1 MPVADPS
8 FGWQEAVAAFVMIS
22 AIAFLVTWV
31 VTDLGHVARTPY
43 VAILFLTTLALAAG
57 YLAWSGTTPSDLVAA
72 GWAWGLVGGVVAAGV
87 VTPLVRR
94 LPTGPR
100 PEGVQLAGRL
110 LWEGVVYGTAE
121 AILLATL
128 PVLAVWQGAD
138 SLGWTGSAVGST
150 LSGALAVF
158 GALFVI
164 VVHHLGYRE
173 FRSRASR
180 KKLLGAMVGCG
191 IQALAFLLTGNVLA
205 PIVAH
210 IALHTQLT
218 LRGNEMPPE
227 SGARHEAGGAGHSP
241 TDVRMLEPV
250 T

>member
-1 MPVADPS
+1 M
-8 FGWQEAVAAFVMIS
+8 
-22 AIAFLVTWV
+22 
-31 VTDLGHVARTPY
+31 
-43 VAILFLTTLALAAG
+43 
-57 YLAWSGTTPSDLVAA
+57 
-72 GWAWGLVGGVVAAGV
+72 
-87 VTPLVRR
+87 
-94 LPTGPR
+94 
-100 PEGVQLAGRL
+100 
-110 LWEGVVYGTAE
+110 
-121 AILLATL
+121 LATL

-173 FRSRASR
+173 LRSRASR